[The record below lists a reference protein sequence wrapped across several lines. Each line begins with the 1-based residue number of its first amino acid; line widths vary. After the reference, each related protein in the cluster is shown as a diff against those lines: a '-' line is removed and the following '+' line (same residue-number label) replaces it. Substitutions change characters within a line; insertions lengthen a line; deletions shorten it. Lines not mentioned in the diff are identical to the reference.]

1 MIDTDKKPNL
11 SIIVAMTDNRAI
23 GKDND
28 LLWHLSGDLKRFK
41 KLTTGHPVVMGR
53 KTWESLPKRPL
64 PGRTNIVFTQ
74 NPDYEAAGAEVVHS
88 VNGLFDLVHRLPA
101 CEDRGQTARTP
112 AGDEV
117 FVIGGASIYKLLL
130 PFTNR
135 LYITRVYRDYEA
147 DVYFPTIDMS
157 EFTLVSLSE
166 PLYDEESDLNYA
178 YEEYDRKVK
187 GYRL

>member
-1 MIDTDKKPNL
+1 MIDINKKPNL
-11 SIIVAMTDNRAI
+11 SIIVAMAQNRAI

-64 PGRTNIVFTQ
+64 PGRRNIVFTQ
-74 NPDYEAAGAEVVHS
+74 NPDYVAEGAEVVRS
-88 VNGLFDLVHRLPA
+88 INDLFKALKDT
-101 CEDRGQTARTP
+101 D
-112 AGDEV
+112 DEV
-117 FVIGGASIYKLLL
+117 FVMGGASIYQMLL

-135 LYITRVYRDYEA
+135 LYVTQVYRDYDA
-147 DVYFPTIDMS
+147 DVFFPTIDMS

-166 PLYDEESDLNYA
+166 PMQDEESGLDYA
-178 YEEYDRKVK
+178 YEEYDRKPSL
-187 GYRL
+187 R

>member
-11 SIIVAMTDNRAI
+11 SIIVAMAQNRAI
-23 GKDND
+23 GKNND

-64 PGRTNIVFTQ
+64 PGRRNIVFTQ
-74 NPDYEAAGAEVVHS
+74 NADYKADGAEVVHS
-88 VNGLFDLVHRLPA
+88 VNALFKALKD
-101 CEDRGQTARTP
+101 CDE
-112 AGDEV
+112 EV
-117 FVIGGASIYKLLL
+117 FIMGGAAIYNLLL

-135 LYITRVYRDYEA
+135 LYVTQVYREFDA

-157 EFTLVSLSE
+157 EFTLVNLSD
-166 PLYDEESDLNYA
+166 PMFDEESGLDYA
-178 YEEYDRKVK
+178 YEEYDRKFK
-187 GYRL
+187 I